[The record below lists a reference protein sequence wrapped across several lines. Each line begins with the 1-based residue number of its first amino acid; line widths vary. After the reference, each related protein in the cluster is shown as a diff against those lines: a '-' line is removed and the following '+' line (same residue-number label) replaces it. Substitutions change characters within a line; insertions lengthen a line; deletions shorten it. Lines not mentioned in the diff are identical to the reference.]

1 MAEVYANLVIKGI
14 KKIDQVP
21 ERIKEAVLEILNE
34 RGWVAPVEEYL
45 VKIIGRTAFWPER
58 FLKPFL

>member
-34 RGWVAPVEEYL
+34 RGWVAPVEE
-45 VKIIGRTAFWPER
+45 
-58 FLKPFL
+58 